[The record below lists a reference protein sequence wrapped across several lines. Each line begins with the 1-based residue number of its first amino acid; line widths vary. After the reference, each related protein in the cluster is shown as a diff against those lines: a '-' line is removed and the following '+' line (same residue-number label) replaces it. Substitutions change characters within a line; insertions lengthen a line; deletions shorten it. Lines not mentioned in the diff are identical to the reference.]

1 MDKWAKWFS
10 RVFVSTLFL
19 IVSNY
24 VYASGNNTFSNYELQ
39 DSAVV
44 LLPNSSGIIGNNLV
58 FGLEIDNSTGV
69 HLNSIQFGLHFDTTM
84 VGIDWFNPDQQ
95 SLEGFTYLVNDSIPG
110 KIHFSSDLEKQW

>member
-44 LLPNSSGIIGNNLV
+44 LLTNSSGIIGNNLV
-58 FGLEIDNSTGV
+58 FGLEIDN
-69 HLNSIQFGLHFDTTM
+69 
-84 VGIDWFNPDQQ
+84 
-95 SLEGFTYLVNDSIPG
+95 
-110 KIHFSSDLEKQW
+110 